1 MRLIAILCL
10 LFAAVCTAAAPDLA
24 GRYTGE
30 WKSNSAGGGGAFRL
44 SLENGTAGWKCDV
57 VFAYA
62 GQEVKTVMKEVK
74 VDGSKID
81 VSYDFDLAGNALRS
95 HVTGEFNGKAFD
107 GKYQTTTV
115 DGSTAVDDGTW
126 TAAKA
131 N

>member
-1 MRLIAILCL
+1 MRLIAILFL
-10 LFAAVCTAAAPDLA
+10 MFAAVSAAAAPDLA
-24 GRYTGE
+24 GRYAGE

-44 SLENGTAGWKCDV
+44 SLESGTGGWKCDV

-62 GQEVKTVMKEVK
+62 GQDVKTVTKEVK
-74 VDGSKID
+74 VDGSKLD

-95 HVTGEFNGKAFD
+95 HVTGELNGKSFE

-115 DGSTAVDDGTW
+115 DGSAAVDDGTW
-126 TAAKA
+126 NAARA